1 MPVRCEVPA
10 GEAGPA
16 VPAQRS
22 AWRRCAGSRS
32 RRVASGAPAGA
43 EAGPWAGAGMLGPTE
58 ASCWKPP
65 LKPSCEAGKEW
76 AMPILTAV
84 FTPDCREV
92 DDAAAQ

>member
-1 MPVRCEVPA
+1 
-10 GEAGPA
+10 
-16 VPAQRS
+16 
-22 AWRRCAGSRS
+22 
-32 RRVASGAPAGA
+32 
-43 EAGPWAGAGMLGPTE
+43 MLRPTE